1 MRTIMEMQMC
11 KGYIQNV
18 YYNYLIYRIV
28 YNVYIFYI
36 NDEYMKTENY
46 KYCMNH
52 LQKLLTTHTILF
64 INTLFHTK
72 VHVESAKN
80 RRGNRINTRGSP
92 LLSSCLS

>member
-18 YYNYLIYRIV
+18 YFNHLIYKTV
-28 YNVYIFYI
+28 CNVYMFYVKR
-36 NDEYMKTENY
+36 EHMKTANFMQESLTI
-46 KYCMNH
+46 H
-52 LQKLLTTHTILF
+52 TLLFVSILS
-64 INTLFHTK
+64 HTK
-72 VHVESAKN
+72 VHDESAKN